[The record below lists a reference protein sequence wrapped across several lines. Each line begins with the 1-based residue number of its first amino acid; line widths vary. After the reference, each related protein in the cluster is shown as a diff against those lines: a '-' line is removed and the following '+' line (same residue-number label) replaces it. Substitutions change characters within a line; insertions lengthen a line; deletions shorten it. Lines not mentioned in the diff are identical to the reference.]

1 MDIAQLEIKPDLLE
15 SKLMSTKI
23 ADILRENI
31 ISGNLRPGEKINEY
45 QLSEGLNISRPPI
58 REAFRTLVSEGLVIS
73 VPRKGVYVSK
83 LSSKEV
89 KEIYQIKSMMESFA
103 TRLAIP
109 IVEEKEIIKLETI
122 LNLMEER
129 IKENNFKEIQNLN
142 IEFHRMMIKMSKNEK
157 LINLYESI
165 VLPIRRYQR
174 LGLSAPS
181 SWETSL
187 KEHKGIAQAII
198 KSKDIDLAERLTRE
212 HTMSAM
218 YRVIKRLKEHKIR
231 RKIKIIK

>member
-1 MDIAQLEIKPDLLE
+1 MNISQLEIKPDLLE

-23 ADILRENI
+23 AEILRENI
-31 ISGNLRPGEKINEY
+31 ISGNLKPGEKINEY
-45 QLSEGLNISRPPI
+45 QLSQALNISRPPI
-58 REAFRTLVSEGLVIS
+58 REAFRTLVSEGLITL

-83 LSSKEV
+83 LSLKEV
-89 KEIYQIKSMMESFA
+89 KEIYEMKSMMESFA

-109 IVEEKEIIKLETI
+109 IAEEKEILKLDSI
-122 LNLMEER
+122 LNLMQEK
-129 IKENNFKEIQNLN
+129 IKEDNFKEIQRLN

-174 LGLSAPS
+174 IGLSAPL
-181 SWETSL
+181 SWEVSL
-187 KEHKGIAQAII
+187 KEHRGIAQAI

-218 YRVIKRLKEHKIR
+218 YRIIKRLKQDKKEENSDF
-231 RKIKIIK
+231 

>member
-23 ADILRENI
+23 AEVLRENI
-31 ISGNLRPGEKINEY
+31 ILENLKPGEKINEY
-45 QLSEGLNISRPPI
+45 QLSQALNISRPPI
-58 REAFRTLVSEGLVIS
+58 REAFRTLASEGLITLI
-73 VPRKGVYVSK
+73 PRKGVYVSK
-83 LSSKEV
+83 LSPKEV
-89 KEIYQIKSMMESFA
+89 EEIYEIKSMMESFA

-109 IVEEKEIIKLETI
+109 IVEEKEILKLNSI
-122 LNLMEER
+122 LNLMQEK
-129 IKENNFKEIQNLN
+129 IKEDNFKEIQRLN

-165 VLPIRRYQR
+165 ILPIRRYQR

-187 KEHKGIAQAII
+187 KEHRGIAQAIE
-198 KSKDIDLAERLTRE
+198 SEDIDLAERLTRE

-218 YRVIKRLKEHKIR
+218 YRVIKRLKEEALKS
-231 RKIKIIK
+231 

>member
-1 MDIAQLEIKPDLLE
+1 MDIARLEIKPDLLE

-23 ADILRENI
+23 AEILRENI
-31 ISGNLRPGEKINEY
+31 ISGNLKPGEKINEY
-45 QLSEGLNISRPPI
+45 QLSQALNISRPPI

-83 LSSKEV
+83 LPSKEV

-103 TRLAIP
+103 ARLAIP
-109 IVEEKEIIKLETI
+109 IIKEKEIIKLETI
-122 LNLMEER
+122 LNLMKER
-129 IKENNFKEIQNLN
+129 IKEDNFEEIQNSN

-174 LGLSAPS
+174 IGLSAPS

-187 KEHKGIAQAII
+187 KEHKSMVKAI
-198 KSKDIDLAERLTRE
+198 KSKNINLAERLTRE

-218 YRVIKRLKEHKIR
+218 HRVIKQLKQEENSDF
-231 RKIKIIK
+231 